1 MSSNEAPPPNP
12 ILSAYETFRNETPL
26 VTRYM
31 ITINAVSW
39 VVGFFVNPS
48 LALNC
53 IPFFT
58 ILKFEVYRILTSPLV
73 CQSVLS
79 LVFAYIS
86 FVDHGKRLEF
96 SMGSTA
102 FAYLMMVLAAVTNV
116 TFLVVCFT
124 LNGLSGE
131 PAYLYMQSSG
141 IWIILFGLISI
152 ECCKAPTGSK
162 RRLFFCD
169 VPTIYYP
176 LGLLGLFSLFGGF
189 QLAYTISVGVGY
201 AYGYGH
207 LDFLKMDAR
216 FKRWEDTVLSNFVQ
230 RDGWIAGSAATGS
243 DAWNNTGSSGFS
255 MFQRPPSGAAAS
267 GGLAAPGPATATP
280 EAAKPAG
287 FPKGGGRT
295 LGGPSRRP
303 PSADKRA
310 AMLEAAAKRSAA
322 GDDNV

>member
-39 VVGFFVNPS
+39 IVGFFVDPS

-73 CQSVLS
+73 CQSILS

-116 TFLVVCFT
+116 AFLVVCFT

-131 PAYLYMQSSG
+131 PAYLYLQSSG

-152 ECCKAPTGSK
+152 ECCKANAGSK

-169 VPTIYYP
+169 VPTMYYP

-189 QLAYTISVGVGY
+189 QLAYAISVGVGY
-201 AYGYGH
+201 AYGYGR
-207 LDFLKMDAR
+207 LDFLRMDAR
-216 FKRWEDTVLSNFVQ
+216 FRRWEDTVLANFVQ
-230 RDGWIAGSAATGS
+230 REGWVAGTAATGS

-255 MFQRPPSGAAAS
+255 MFQRPQRAAAS
-267 GGLAAPGPATATP
+267 GGLAAPGPATAPP

-295 LGGPSRRP
+295 LGGPSKRP
-303 PSADKRA
+303 PSTEKRA